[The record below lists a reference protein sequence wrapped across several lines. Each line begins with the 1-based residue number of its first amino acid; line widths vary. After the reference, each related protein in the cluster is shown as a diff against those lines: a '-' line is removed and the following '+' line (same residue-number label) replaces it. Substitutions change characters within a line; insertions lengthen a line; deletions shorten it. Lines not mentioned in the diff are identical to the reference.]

1 MTEGQPAP
9 PTKNERRGKI
19 LRLAADARSAP
30 AAQQHKRRRAFI
42 NFGKIPFSFDEQVV
56 IITVRFK
63 YWIHFD
69 ITNLYSLPR
78 KYKDSAMSL
87 ITVSEYSDAAIFS

>member
-42 NFGKIPFSFDEQVV
+42 DFVKIFFDEQAV
-56 IITVRFK
+56 ITAVKLRLIDSK
-63 YWIHFD
+63 
-69 ITNLYSLPR
+69 LYDR
-78 KYKDSAMSL
+78 SA
-87 ITVSEYSDAAIFS
+87 A